1 MTAQDQGKGP
11 GRAPA
16 LAAAPSVR
24 GAERYDREYFDRFYR
39 GRGALRSNM
48 ELARQVALVLSI
60 TEWVIGR
67 PVRHVLDVGCGEGA
81 WRAPL
86 LKARPGLHYTGV
98 DPSDYA
104 VRRFG
109 RRRNILPGA
118 LGALTGLPLAPCYDL
133 LIANDV
139 LHYLNA
145 RELQR
150 ALPELRAL
158 TEGVAWLHL
167 RTSEEDIIGDVAHLQ
182 RLSAARYRTLI
193 QRADFLP
200 IGLQCYVPSTR
211 AVDLAAMDLT
221 WYR

>member
-1 MTAQDQGKGP
+1 V
-11 GRAPA
+11 
-16 LAAAPSVR
+16 SE
-24 GAERYDREYFDRFYR
+24 AERYDREYFDRFYR
-39 GRGALRSNM
+39 GRGALRSSA
-48 ELARQVALVLSI
+48 ELSRQVALVLAV

-67 PVRHVLDVGCGEGA
+67 PVQHVLDVGCGEGA

-109 RRRNILPGA
+109 KRRHILAGS
-118 LGALTGLPLAPCYDL
+118 LGALAGLPLAPCYDL

-139 LHYLNA
+139 LHYLDA
-145 RELQR
+145 R
-150 ALPELRAL
+150 ALRRALTELRAL
-158 TEGVAWLHL
+158 TDGVAWLHL
-167 RTSEEDIIGDVAHLQ
+167 RTLEEDIIGDVTNLK

-211 AVDLAAMDLT
+211 AGDLATMDLA
-221 WYR
+221 W